1 MNFLGME
8 KFQTWIVSR
17 DLKWTQQ
24 ARVFNLLDAELSLI
38 WPLMKEFLQ
47 VITWFNPKIMKLI
60 VQGILVFIIEKTVA
74 KMLKLLKIGINKL
87 LAKPTKE
94 KEKEKE

>member
-1 MNFLGME
+1 
-8 KFQTWIVSR
+8 
-17 DLKWTQQ
+17 
-24 ARVFNLLDAELSLI
+24 
-38 WPLMKEFLQ
+38 
-47 VITWFNPKIMKLI
+47 MKLI